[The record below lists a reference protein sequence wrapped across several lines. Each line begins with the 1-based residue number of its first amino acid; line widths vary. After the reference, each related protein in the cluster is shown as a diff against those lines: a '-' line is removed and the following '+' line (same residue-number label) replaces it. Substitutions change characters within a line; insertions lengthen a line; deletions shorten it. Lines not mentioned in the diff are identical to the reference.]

1 MTMAEYV
8 KSIGLSSVKE
18 MATISTVGRG
28 TLDNWWND
36 SPQQF
41 KCMAR
46 GCVSIKN
53 GTVVDGIIDIKE
65 CVTEIKNLLHK
76 SAVPL

>member
-1 MTMAEYV
+1 MKMTEYV

-18 MATISTVGRG
+18 MSAISTVGRG
-28 TLDNWWND
+28 TLNNWWNE

-41 KCMAR
+41 KCMAL

-53 GTVVDGIIDIKE
+53 GTITDGIIDIKD
-65 CVTEIKNLLHK
+65 CMREIKNLLEGAK
-76 SAVPL
+76 